1 MLGCLKTRRKSHTS
15 RPSEACALHG
25 LVAVDQ
31 SSTMVPCP
39 AGRLQLAKA
48 EEEAALATAS
58 HHELEQALQVM
69 EGSTDSEVRQQY
81 IETVRRMAVVQ
92 IKHAKLARELEVRS
106 RGGGGRRGK

>member
-1 MLGCLKTRRKSHTS
+1 
-15 RPSEACALHG
+15 
-25 LVAVDQ
+25 
-31 SSTMVPCP
+31 MVPCP